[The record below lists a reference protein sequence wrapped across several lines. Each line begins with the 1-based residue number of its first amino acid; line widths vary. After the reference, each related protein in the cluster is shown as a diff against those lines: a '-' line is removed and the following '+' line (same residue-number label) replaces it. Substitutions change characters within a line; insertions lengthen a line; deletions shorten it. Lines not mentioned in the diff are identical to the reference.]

1 MSIRQRMWRGE
12 SLHFIGSWREG
23 EAVRG
28 NKKGCASVRE
38 ALSSLPDVFKDNE
51 PHPLHSVD
59 INTQHTHTH

>member
-1 MSIRQRMWRGE
+1 MWRGE

-28 NKKGCASVRE
+28 NKKGWASVRE

-51 PHPLHSVD
+51 PHPLHSVL
-59 INTQHTHTH
+59 TLTHSTRTHTKPNI